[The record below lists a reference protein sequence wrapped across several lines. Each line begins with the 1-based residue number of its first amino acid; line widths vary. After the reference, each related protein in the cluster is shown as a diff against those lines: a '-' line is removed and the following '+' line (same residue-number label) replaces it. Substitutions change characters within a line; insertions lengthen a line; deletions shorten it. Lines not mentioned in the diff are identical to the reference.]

1 MIQGWAPRQ
10 ELWSSAGQCSQLTC
24 PYSLHSLPLTSVGAS
39 LPLVESI
46 SKLESE
52 KTDAVPTG
60 EHQGTWSRRRGA
72 ERDLRDNGRRP
83 AHVPTDGGDAHRLC
97 HHRAR
102 RDVCLIVAPII
113 SSKSRISHP
122 PFCDSFLLRFGL
134 SIL

>member
-1 MIQGWAPRQ
+1 MGPETGAVVLSRAMQPA
-10 ELWSSAGQCSQLTC
+10 
-24 PYSLHSLPLTSVGAS
+24 HLPILSPLPPS
-39 LPLVESI
+39 DFCRCLPLVESI

-52 KTDAVPTG
+52 KADAVPTG
-60 EHQGTWSRRRGA
+60 EHQSTWSRRRGA

-83 AHVPTDGGDAHRLC
+83 AQVPADGGDAHRLC

-122 PFCDSFLLRFGL
+122 PFCDSFLLRFGR